1 MFSNKQL
8 IDTLKQSLLHAV
20 KPPLPFFILG
30 IISLALSDINILF
43 PLTNQKNIFFYLDK
57 LGDILITFA
66 MLLFIYKLIVSLFRG
81 YEKVLNERN
90 SVAAL
95 IAVNVR
101 KSFQIIFILVT
112 LDIIIIQIGP
122 VRGYLI
128 LADHLL
134 STLIIASIG
143 WITIQILS
151 TVEAIV
157 YQKMIRLEQKHYLYT
172 KGFYTKVHIIK
183 NIATV
188 IIVFITVAAIL
199 MSFNSVRSIGI
210 SLLASAGFITA
221 IVGLAAQKPLSA
233 LFSGLQIAVAQ
244 PIKIGDM
251 VSVDKKSG
259 TIEEITFTYV
269 RLKLNNDRRLL
280 VPITYFIENVFENWS
295 HSSSFSDSIL
305 LYVHYTTPIE
315 PIRTELDRI
324 LKSSSLWD
332 GKIGKLQVSSLTAQ
346 TIELSLVVSST
357 QTTQLSDLCAE
368 IREKILEFIR
378 EHYRHALPD

>member
-43 PLTNQKNIFFYLDK
+43 SLTNQKNIFFYLDK

-188 IIVFITVAAIL
+188 IIIFITVAAIL

-332 GKIGKLQVSSLTAQ
+332 GKIGRLQVSSLTAQ
-346 TIELSLVVSST
+346 TIELSLVVSAT